1 MNSHAFEHAPMAN
14 CPFMPVFGPP
24 AIMFERGRGTELWDS
39 DGKRYLD
46 FLAGIAVVSLG
57 HANPA
62 VAEAVGDQLDRLLH
76 VSNFFANPVATEAA
90 VKLNDLL
97 LQASGQRGQ
106 IFFTNSGAESNEC
119 AIKLARKHGG
129 RGRHTVV
136 SALGSFHGRTLATL
150 AATGQPAKHEPFAP
164 MPEGF
169 RHVAWGDLDA
179 MRSAVDGSVAAVL
192 IEPIQGE
199 GGVHPATTEYLQ
211 GIRALCDEIGAL
223 DDGRR
228 DPDRVRHVPVDGS
241 ASSTPAS
248 SPDVVTLA
256 KAMGNGMPVGAC
268 WARVDVAAVFQP
280 GDHGSTYSGTA
291 IATAA
296 VNAVI
301 DEMQRIDAPALAQRQ
316 GRRLVDALRGV
327 PGVVDVRGRGLM
339 LGVELAE
346 GIDAKAIYAD
356 LLDQGLIVNAVTP
369 TTLRLVP
376 PITVTDSEIDEAVAL
391 IVASLARALADRDR
405 SRPRGAEHDPASP
418 RRHRRHRPRGAR
430 DPGAGRAADRHRSI
444 GRSRDTGVA
453 LIFEKPSNRTRH
465 SMEMAVFQLGG
476 HPVYTRGE
484 EVGFDTREPVED
496 IARILEGYHAIIAA
510 RVFDHLTVTRMAA
523 VVDIPVVNMLS
534 DHSHPLQAFADALT
548 MQQCLGELA
557 GKTVAYVGDF
567 NNVARSLA
575 EISAMLGH
583 AHPFRLPARLRRPA
597 RGTRA
602 LRSARAPP
610 RSSSRTAPP
619 KPSSAPMP
627 STPTRGCRWGRR
639 TTSSSASNSS
649 RATPSTPT

>member
-1 MNSHAFEHAPMAN
+1 
-14 CPFMPVFGPP
+14 
-24 AIMFERGRGTELWDS
+24 MFERGRGTELWDS

-169 RHVAWGDLDA
+169 RHVPWGDLDA

-192 IEPIQGE
+192 IEPVQGE
-199 GGVHPATTEYLQ
+199 GGVHPATTDYLQ
-211 GIRALCDEIGAL
+211 GIRALCDEVGAL
-223 DDGRR
+223 MMVDEIQTGFGRTGR
-228 DPDRVRHVPVDGS
+228 WFGFEHSGV
-241 ASSTPAS
+241 

-301 DEMQRIDAPALAQRQ
+301 DEMQRIDAPAVAQRQ

-346 GIDAKAIYAD
+346 GLDAKAIYAD
-356 LLDQGLIVNAVTP
+356 LLDHGLIVNAVTP

-391 IVASLARALADRDR
+391 IVDALARALADR
-405 SRPRGAEHDPASP
+405 GA
-418 RRHRRHRPRGAR
+418 
-430 DPGAGRAADRHRSI
+430 
-444 GRSRDTGVA
+444 
-453 LIFEKPSNRTRH
+453 
-465 SMEMAVFQLGG
+465 
-476 HPVYTRGE
+476 
-484 EVGFDTREPVED
+484 
-496 IARILEGYHAIIAA
+496 
-510 RVFDHLTVTRMAA
+510 
-523 VVDIPVVNMLS
+523 
-534 DHSHPLQAFADALT
+534 
-548 MQQCLGELA
+548 
-557 GKTVAYVGDF
+557 
-567 NNVARSLA
+567 
-575 EISAMLGH
+575 
-583 AHPFRLPARLRRPA
+583 
-597 RGTRA
+597 
-602 LRSARAPP
+602 
-610 RSSSRTAPP
+610 
-619 KPSSAPMP
+619 
-627 STPTRGCRWGRR
+627 
-639 TTSSSASNSS
+639 TT
-649 RATPSTPT
+649 